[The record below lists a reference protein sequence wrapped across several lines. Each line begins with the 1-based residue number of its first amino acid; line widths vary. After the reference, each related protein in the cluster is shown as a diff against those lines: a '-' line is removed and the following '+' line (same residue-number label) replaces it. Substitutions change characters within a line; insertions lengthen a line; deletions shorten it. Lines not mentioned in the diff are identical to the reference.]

1 MFRKLVF
8 AGIYVAVLSTAAFAQ
23 TAEYGTAEEARAM
36 LEKAVAAV
44 KAGKAKALDMFNK
57 GEGGFRDR
65 DLYVFCANAFDGIE
79 TAHPTHR
86 GVKLTD
92 VKDVNGF
99 AAGQEMMRT
108 ATEGKINEIAYMWPR
123 RVLIRP
129 YRRSRFLRRS
139 MTKSAASA
147 ITSEPTGAEII

>member
-8 AGIYVAVLSTAAFAQ
+8 AGIYVAVLSAAAFAQ

-36 LEKAVAAV
+36 LEKAIAAV
-44 KAGKAKALDMFNK
+44 KTDKARALGMFNK

-79 TAHPTHR
+79 TAHPTHK

-99 AAGQEMMRT
+99 AAGQEMMSR
-108 ATEGKINEIAYMWPR
+108 ATEGMISEIAYMWPR
-123 RVLIRP
+123 PSSDTPVQKVT
-129 YRRSRFLRRS
+129 FF
-139 MTKSAASA
+139 TK
-147 ITSEPTGAEII
+147 IDDQICGVGYYK

>member
-1 MFRKLVF
+1 MTMFRKLVLT
-8 AGIYVAVLSTAAFAQ
+8 GIYGAVLSTAAFAQ

-44 KAGKAKALDMFNK
+44 KSDKAKALDLFNK
-57 GEGGFRDR
+57 GEGGFKDR

-79 TAHPTHR
+79 TAHPTHK

-99 AAGQEMMRT
+99 AAGREMMRT
-108 ATEGKINEIAYMWPR
+108 ATEGKISEIAYLWPR
-123 RVLIRP
+123 PSSEMPVHKIT
-129 YRRSRFLRRS
+129 FF
-139 MTKSAASA
+139 TKSDDQ
-147 ITSEPTGAEII
+147 ICGVGYYR